1 MGRAWR
7 RLLGGRRMGFG
18 RGRGHGHRAM
28 QVVIL
33 VVLEVLCISV
43 IVSSSISAR
52 PIFWLWGWICDLL
65 AVVLVLWGL
74 GQPCR

>member
-1 MGRAWR
+1 
-7 RLLGGRRMGFG
+7 MGFA
-18 RGRGHGHRAM
+18 RGHGHRAM

-33 VVLEVLCISV
+33 EVLEVLCIGG
-43 IVSSSISAR
+43 IVSNSVSAR

-74 GQPCR
+74 